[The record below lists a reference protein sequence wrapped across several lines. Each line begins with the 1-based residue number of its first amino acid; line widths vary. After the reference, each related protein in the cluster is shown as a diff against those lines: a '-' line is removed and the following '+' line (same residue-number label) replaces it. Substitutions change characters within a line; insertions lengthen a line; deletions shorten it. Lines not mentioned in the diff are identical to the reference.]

1 MIRQCPNIRRTLGRA
16 ALAAAFALISAAVVT
31 TPAQAQDA
39 SPWSIGFQ
47 SSWPVYGLSAR
58 YDMNE
63 KFTAQGVVG
72 AAASLFSVSGRG
84 NYRFEQAEKYDLFGY
99 AALTFWN
106 WSGSGILESESTIGF
121 GAGGGIEVDWPTILE
136 EDDFPPL
143 FSTFEIGFGVAGFDN
158 YDLGAFSFGA
168 SLHYRL

>member
-1 MIRQCPNIRRTLGRA
+1 MKQSPNIRRTLGRA
-16 ALAAAFALISAAVVT
+16 ALAAAFALTSAAVLA
-31 TPAQAQDA
+31 TPAQSQDT
-39 SPWSIGFQ
+39 SPWAIGFQ

-58 YDMNE
+58 YDVTE
-63 KFTAQGVVG
+63 KFTAQGIVG
-72 AAASLFSVSGRG
+72 GATNLLSVSGRG

-106 WSGSGILESESTIGF
+106 WSGSGVFDSESTIGF

-136 EDDFPPL
+136 DDDFPPL
-143 FSTFEIGFGVAGFDN
+143 FSTLEIGFGVAGFDHYN
-158 YDLGAFSFGA
+158 LSAFSLGA